1 MAKKKIVDVH
11 TIHCCER
18 HGCKYGDRDC
28 TVKQSILGKCS
39 CELGED
45 GEDDE
50 RRMEYYDPMLFK
62 YLRDNLTINVGRKH
76 TGYDGENYYDI
87 SLNLKNPETGK
98 IEAISTD
105 SLFID

>member
-1 MAKKKIVDVH
+1 
-11 TIHCCER
+11 
-18 HGCKYGDRDC
+18 
-28 TVKQSILGKCS
+28 
-39 CELGED
+39 
-45 GEDDE
+45 
-50 RRMEYYDPMLFK
+50 MLFK